1 MEIIDS
7 YYILKNTLHTFIGDK
22 EHITIENVRTEIQAE
37 NLIDA
42 LNCEINEA
50 YDYEEQRKQSLE
62 YMEKILN
69 K

>member
-22 EHITIENVRTEIQAE
+22 EHVTIENVRTERQAE

-42 LNCEINEA
+42 LNCDIIEA
-50 YDYEEQRKQSLE
+50 YDYDEQRKQSQI